1 MSKWYL
7 GIDPDVKGVGLCL
20 YNNKTGIEAL
30 QEKSFFDTIAYID
43 SLNELYETITVVIE
57 SSWLKNSTWVKAID
71 SQKYTQTIAM
81 KVGRNHQVGI
91 LLEEYCIRQGIKYRL
106 KTPSNAKKYTITR
119 FRQITKYK
127 GKVTQDMVDAAML
140 VYGY

>member
-20 YNNKTGIEAL
+20 YNNKTGIEVL
-30 QEKSFFDTIAYID
+30 QEKPFFDTIDYID
-43 SLNELYETITVVIE
+43 LLNELYETLTVVIE
-57 SSWLKNSTWVKAID
+57 SSWLISTIWHEDKGNTKVGKE
-71 SQKYTQTIAM
+71 IA
-81 KVGRNHQVGI
+81 KRTGRNHQVGI

-140 VYGY
+140 VYGL